1 MEPSNTIINGK
12 VIRKETLLDIKME
25 KSVLEN
31 LLREVLEAL
40 STAIPAM
47 FAIEVSVTDACIY
60 VAGTVFSK
68 EAFWWL
74 IAPLIITWLPAL

>member
-31 LLREVLEAL
+31 LLREVKERERNLLKSRGEQTWMDWLLEQL
-40 STAIPAM
+40 G
-47 FAIEVSVTDACIY
+47 Y
-60 VAGTVFSK
+60 
-68 EAFWWL
+68 
-74 IAPLIITWLPAL
+74 